1 MNTKEIPLFSLVR
14 FNPRRAMRGA
24 EAAELEV
31 KWSDGDTET
40 LWMSKKDIRD
50 NAKLYGEQA
59 GLTAALKAYRHN
71 ARASH

>member
-1 MNTKEIPLFSLVR
+1 
-14 FNPRRAMRGA
+14 MRGA

-59 GLTAALKAYRHN
+59 GLTAALEAYRHN